1 MVLLVCLNLKQRT
14 TQMRWIPHKETLSV
28 CKSQLGYRHHAF
40 RNNNAR
46 KHNAPTCSLVLT
58 FSFCEGVG
66 WGERSEISS
75 RLAALPRQEEGG
87 TDALQVFLT
96 KVQRAGLAVHKSVA
110 LFCLPKG
117 WNHLAITCL
126 LSLMPTYY

>member
-1 MVLLVCLNLKQRT
+1 MKG
-14 TQMRWIPHKETLSV
+14 
-28 CKSQLGYRHHAF
+28 LG
-40 RNNNAR
+40 
-46 KHNAPTCSLVLT
+46 
-58 FSFCEGVG
+58 G
-66 WGERSEISS
+66 SEISS

-87 TDALQVFLT
+87 TDALQVLLT
-96 KVQRAGLAVHKSVA
+96 KVQRAGLAVQRSVA